1 MAPKKK
7 KKSKHVIPE
16 DLEVFIKNAMAAAF
30 PDVIDVEKK
39 VNIEVSKFDHVDYQF
54 NIRGLV
60 SLIKKNPS
68 EIFSKFKEK
77 ISDNQLIKGME
88 ISENESGIPAYIN
101 IFTSIQRVRPC
112 KTCQNDTKL
121 GRQKIKF
128 SQDRQKLFQLLL
140 EELSR
145 RLPNM
150 DSESRDRKDCT
161 MAQKIHENFNFL
173 LGGDCELTDIKEAV
187 ESVGNRDYPGLNRQK
202 IPPIFVPTMFLAK
215 YPEVLDYEIRIQKL
229 ETLKDSINVRKAR
242 KLKKESRSG

>member
-7 KKSKHVIPE
+7 KTSKHVIPE
-16 DLEVFIKNAMAAAF
+16 DLEALIKNAMTAAF
-30 PDVIDVEKK
+30 PDVTDVEKK
-39 VNIEVSKFDHVDYQF
+39 VNIEVSKIYHVDYQF

-60 SLIKKNPS
+60 SLMKIDPS

-77 ISDNQLIKGME
+77 MLENQLIKGME
-88 ISENESGIPAYIN
+88 ISENESGVPAYIN

-112 KTCQNDTKL
+112 KTCENDTKL
-121 GRQKIKF
+121 GRQNIKF
-128 SQDRQKLFQLLL
+128 SQDRQKLFQLLI

-161 MAQKIHENFNFL
+161 MAQKIKENFNFL